1 MTHADKQ
8 GMAIGR
14 GVGLLCALLVLVQ
27 SYDLIVYSTLLGSL
41 LGEPGWRL
49 DAVTA
54 GAAGSTVYVG
64 VLAGGMFSGALLDRF
79 GLRPVVLVQVAWSSV
94 WTAACA
100 LAAGPVQLAN
110 FRGLAG
116 LGLGAVVPCVL
127 TACRQS
133 MPPGRARR
141 VTGVSM
147 AAMPPVGGIGAMV
160 LASMVLPDYSW
171 RAMFLVGAALGVLVL
186 GIAARWLPEFP
197 PARESGDVTVRPGTR
212 SVASGAPFRRGFMAG
227 LLGAVVAAVNLLTWR
242 ILDGGAAVGPL
253 RGLSS
258 DLQFNVTLNAG
269 AVVGA
274 CVVAAVALRRG
285 SNRKT
290 VLGCAIGGLGFVVLV
305 PGTFGVAVGVVVM
318 LFGPVGSGLPGALNL
333 VNTWVADTFNRSV
346 GSAEEPP
353 EPTPGRR
360 NRSSPGR
367 RHRAGRRAKPSA
379 PAARSDA
386 PAPEPS
392 LGTPT
397 AWAPPPVPGPVA
409 PAPAEDGDP
418 RRRHRHCTRQQLR
431 HPVARRSDH
440 DWNACRNRYQS

>member
-1 MTHADKQ
+1 
-8 GMAIGR
+8 MAIGR

-100 LAAGPVQLAN
+100 LAADPVQLAN

-133 MPPGRARR
+133 MPPGRAKR
-141 VTGVSM
+141 VTGVSL
-147 AAMPPVGGIGAMV
+147 ALMPPGGGISAMV
-160 LASMVLPDYSW
+160 LAPMVLPAYSW
-171 RAMFLVGAALGVLVL
+171 RAMFAVGSALGVLVL
-186 GIAARWLPEFP
+186 AVAARWLPEFP
-197 PARESGDVTVRPGTR
+197 PARERADGTARPGAR
-212 SVASGAPFRRGFMAG
+212 SVASGAPFRRGLMAG

-242 ILDGGAAVGPL
+242 ILDGGAGAAALGPL

-258 DLQFNVTLNAG
+258 DLQFNLTLNTG

-285 SNRKT
+285 SNRRT
-290 VLGCAIGGLGFVVLV
+290 VLGCAIGGLGFVVLM
-305 PGTFGVAVGVVVM
+305 PGTFGVAVGVLVM
-318 LFGPVGSGLPGALNL
+318 LFGPVGSGLQGALNL

-353 EPTPGRR
+353 KLTPGRR
-360 NRSSPGR
+360 NRPSPGR
-367 RHRAGRRAKPSA
+367 RHRAGRRAKPAA
-379 PAARSDA
+379 PAATTDA

-392 LGTPT
+392 PGTQT
-397 AWAPPPVPGPVA
+397 AWAQPPVPGPVA
-409 PAPAEDGDP
+409 PASADDAVEAHLPGGYPVPQPRDVRFDSSAAGRH
-418 RRRHRHCTRQQLR
+418 RRRG
-431 HPVARRSDH
+431 
-440 DWNACRNRYQS
+440 